1 MILLLPHFVFPAA
14 AARSRIPRRARTA
27 HGRHRAPRPRI
38 LLCLGTT
45 LAALTLAGCDES
57 APPEDPRWGSL
68 ISERTYGVISKR
80 DRITIVFTRD
90 VAGEYLIGR
99 PTTGVLVLEPAV
111 EGAATFVST
120 RELVFA
126 PAADLPSGQEYRA
139 TLVREGLLGLP
150 DDLGDYPFDFSV
162 MQQRLEL
169 LVDGLDAESGEED
182 GLVLTGS
189 IVTADFAESEAVEG
203 VLSAEQDGAG
213 LEIRWQH
220 GPDGLNHRFAVQGV
234 TRGGRDDEV
243 RLRWDGRGI
252 GASSRETRDIPIPA
266 QDVFRMITVRAE
278 SDDRQYA
285 LVRFSDPLD
294 PSQNLNGLVSLG
306 EESITLE
313 VQGNTLRI
321 IPGDRVIGTVT
332 VVLEEGLRS
341 ADGKRFEERSE
352 TEVTFVD
359 VKPGVRFAG
368 RGVVLPRAD
377 RLTVPIEAA
386 NVHSVQVTAF
396 RVYETNIGQFLQAN
410 DLSEGRE
417 LRRTGRTLWRR
428 TVELPEEPG
437 GGWTR
442 YTLDV
447 SDVVR
452 AYSGN
457 LVRLTLSLNRGNSTF
472 ACSEAQDRIP
482 VLEEPWPADLEAAGS
497 SPSSWDA
504 IEASYQGSVDWRDRN
519 DPCVDAY
526 FRWSSRASG
535 SRNFLASNIGMT
547 AKRDARGGTLVA
559 TTDLRTSEPMRGV
572 AVTFM
577 NYQNQPLE
585 TVVTGPGGLAR
596 TTLPAE
602 PHHAVATRGGERG
615 YLKMSPGTALPTSHF
630 DVGGEVVDEGL
641 KGAIYGER
649 GVWRPGDDIHL
660 TFVLDDADNPLPAGH
675 PATPQSVGPG
685 GSHGHQRRPGRRL
698 LRLRAQDGRRR
709 AHRELERGRRGRRG
723 SLLDPAQDRDRD
735 AQPPEGGTRPG

>member
-1 MILLLPHFVFPAA
+1 M
-14 AARSRIPRRARTA
+14 
-27 HGRHRAPRPRI
+27 
-38 LLCLGTT
+38 
-45 LAALTLAGCDES
+45 
-57 APPEDPRWGSL
+57 
-68 ISERTYGVISKR
+68 
-80 DRITIVFTRD
+80 
-90 VAGEYLIGR
+90 
-99 PTTGVLVLEPAV
+99 
-111 EGAATFVST
+111 
-120 RELVFA
+120 
-126 PAADLPSGQEYRA
+126 
-139 TLVREGLLGLP
+139 
-150 DDLGDYPFDFSV
+150 
-162 MQQRLEL
+162 
-169 LVDGLDAESGEED
+169 
-182 GLVLTGS
+182 
-189 IVTADFAESEAVEG
+189 
-203 VLSAEQDGAG
+203 
-213 LEIRWQH
+213 
-220 GPDGLNHRFAVQGV
+220 
-234 TRGGRDDEV
+234 
-243 RLRWDGRGI
+243 
-252 GASSRETRDIPIPA
+252 
-266 QDVFRMITVRAE
+266 
-278 SDDRQYA
+278 
-285 LVRFSDPLD
+285 
-294 PSQNLNGLVSLG
+294 
-306 EESITLE
+306 
-313 VQGNTLRI
+313 
-321 IPGDRVIGTVT
+321 
-332 VVLEEGLRS
+332 
-341 ADGKRFEERSE
+341 
-352 TEVTFVD
+352 
-359 VKPGVRFAG
+359 
-368 RGVVLPRAD
+368 
-377 RLTVPIEAA
+377 
-386 NVHSVQVTAF
+386 HSVQVTAF

-410 DLSEGRE
+410 DLSGDRE

-447 SDVVR
+447 SDLAR

-519 DPCVDAY
+519 DPCLDAY
-526 FRWSSRASG
+526 FRWSSRASD

-641 KGAIYGER
+641 KGVIYGER

-675 PATPQSVGPG
+675 PATL
-685 GSHGHQRRPGRRL
+685 RL
-698 LRLRAQDGRRR
+698 LNPLG
-709 AHRELERGRRGRRG
+709 
-723 SLLDPAQDRDRD
+723 
-735 AQPPEGGTRPG
+735 

>member
-1 MILLLPHFVFPAA
+1 MVLLPPHFAFLSPAA
-14 AARSRIPRRARTA
+14 RGRIPRPARTA
-27 HGRHRAPRPRI
+27 LGSHPAHRPRL

-80 DRITIVFTRD
+80 DRITIVFTQD

-111 EGAATFVST
+111 EGAATFVSN

-126 PAADLPSGQEYRA
+126 PAADLPSGQEYRV

-150 DDLGDYPFDFSV
+150 DDLGDYQFDFSV

-169 LVDGLDAESGEED
+169 LVDGLDAESAEED
-182 GLVLTGS
+182 DLVLTGS

-203 VLSAEQDGAG
+203 VLGAEQDGAG

-220 GPDGLNHRFAVQGV
+220 GPEGLNHRFAVQGV

-294 PSQNLNGLVSLG
+294 PNQNLNGLVSLG

-313 VQGNTLRI
+313 AQGNALRI
-321 IPGDRVIGTVT
+321 IPGDRVIGPVT

-341 ADGKRFEERSE
+341 ADGKRLEQRSE

-447 SDVVR
+447 SDLAR

-497 SPSSWDA
+497 SPQQLGRHRGLLPGLRRL
-504 IEASYQGSVDWRDRN
+504 ERPERPLRRCLLPLV
-519 DPCVDAY
+519 
-526 FRWSSRASG
+526 
-535 SRNFLASNIGMT
+535 LA
-547 AKRDARGGTLVA
+547 
-559 TTDLRTSEPMRGV
+559 
-572 AVTFM
+572 
-577 NYQNQPLE
+577 
-585 TVVTGPGGLAR
+585 
-596 TTLPAE
+596 
-602 PHHAVATRGGERG
+602 GER
-615 YLKMSPGTALPTSHF
+615 LA
-630 DVGGEVVDEGL
+630 
-641 KGAIYGER
+641 
-649 GVWRPGDDIHL
+649 
-660 TFVLDDADNPLPAGH
+660 
-675 PATPQSVGPG
+675 
-685 GSHGHQRRPGRRL
+685 
-698 LRLRAQDGRRR
+698 
-709 AHRELERGRRGRRG
+709 
-723 SLLDPAQDRDRD
+723 
-735 AQPPEGGTRPG
+735 